1 MPISIYSIKGQHFLL
16 LQEPSKVVKRSNSQL
31 RHKTESKPVVL
42 RNGEYFEQID
52 SGWTSRDSSS
62 MDRSVILDKDLGILS
77 WGRQNERNSRYVGL
91 AHTSIFGLCFMSVC
105 LMKSNCYSLLYS
117 SLAFCQAWMPFIWQI
132 WLSNQ

>member
-1 MPISIYSIKGQHFLL
+1 ML

-77 WGRQNERNSRYVGL
+77 
-91 AHTSIFGLCFMSVC
+91 
-105 LMKSNCYSLLYS
+105 
-117 SLAFCQAWMPFIWQI
+117 
-132 WLSNQ
+132 

>member
-1 MPISIYSIKGQHFLL
+1 ML

-62 MDRSVILDKDLGILS
+62 MDRSVIIDKDLFS
-77 WGRQNERNSRYVGL
+77 
-91 AHTSIFGLCFMSVC
+91 
-105 LMKSNCYSLLYS
+105 KLL
-117 SLAFCQAWMPFIWQI
+117 WMIK
-132 WLSNQ
+132 